1 MRTTSI
7 IKAIKKHKTF
17 LISTHINP
25 DPDALS
31 SELALAMYLKSIGKK
46 VSIINEDKIPLRYT
60 FMPGSKK
67 VKHYQKTIVQSF
79 DVAIIVDCGELGR
92 IGRVEQLI
100 ERKTILINIDHHI
113 SNRKFG
119 HHNLVCPKASSTAEV
134 LFDLLKDAKC
144 KMTKD
149 IAQNL
154 YLGIMTDTGSFRYEC
169 TSAHTHQITSELMK
183 YDFSIS
189 ELYQTLYEMIPHKDI
204 QEFVKLIGHFKLV
217 YNKRVAYIDLKMN
230 VFKKFSGSFD
240 LRDQIFKFLRMAKGV
255 EVAIIFSEQKRRITK
270 VNLRSQGAFNVAR
283 LAGMFSGGGHKR
295 ASGCV
300 LQGDLRQTKRRVLQQ
315 IQRML

>member
-1 MRTTSI
+1 MIRTTSI
-7 IKAIKKHKTF
+7 IKAIKKYKTF

-31 SELALAMYLKSIGKK
+31 SEIAMAMYLKSIGKK
-46 VSIINEDKIPLRYT
+46 VSIINEEKIPFRYT
-60 FMPGSKK
+60 FMPGSKM
-67 VKHYQKTIVQSF
+67 VKHQKKINQKF
-79 DVAIIVDCGELGR
+79 DVAIIVDCGELSR
-92 IGRVEQLI
+92 IGRVGQLI

-113 SNRKFG
+113 TNRKFG

-149 IAQNL
+149 IAKNL

-169 TSAHTHQITSELMK
+169 TSAHTHRITSELMK
-183 YDFSIS
+183 FDFSIS
-189 ELYQTLYEMIPHKDI
+189 ELYQILYETIPHKDI
-204 QEFVKLIGHFKLV
+204 QEFVKLIGHFKMV
-217 YNKRVAYIDLKMN
+217 YNKRVAYIDLKKN
-230 VFKKFSGSFD
+230 VFLKFSGRLD
-240 LRDQIFKFLRMAKGV
+240 LRDQIFKFLRMVEGV
-255 EVAIIFSEQKRRITK
+255 EVAIIFSEQKKFITK
-270 VNLRSQGAFNVAR
+270 VNLRSQRAFNVAR

-300 LQGDLRQTKRRVLQQ
+300 VQRDLLQTKRLVLQQ
-315 IQRML
+315 IRKMM